1 MVACIVCDVLGEK
14 NNGTT
19 LAATNL
25 IDYLKSRGHEVRVVC
40 CDKDKNGKE
49 NYYVTPTFNFGKI
62 LNKVV
67 ENSLPY
73 DLYPRR
79 FRERNAQNQLGR
91 YLERRKRAVLQK
103 RRSETRQR

>member
-49 NYYVTPTFNFGKI
+49 YY
-62 LNKVV
+62 
-67 ENSLPY
+67 
-73 DLYPRR
+73 
-79 FRERNAQNQLGR
+79 
-91 YLERRKRAVLQK
+91 
-103 RRSETRQR
+103 